1 MAENY
6 CGTGFSIYTPK
17 PGDPSGSVIVSAEG
31 VVLGIQVSWTLP
43 SVNTTAVSFVKVYRA
58 EEADFNKSSQIAQV
72 ASDNFLD
79 PVPDFKT
86 YFYWIKILSL
96 NGTLSEAYGYAS
108 AIKGQANIGDFTSK
122 VGITELDTDLA
133 ERIKFLGLLR
143 PDIDKEIL
151 DRLERDKTLQDAL
164 NRVETAN
171 GEAATNIYNETLERK
186 SSIEALVSSIKTLSA
201 SLAAARGAITE
212 EATLRITEDTAIGTV
227 IKNNYVQVGKDIT
240 SAIRTYDSTLADQT
254 GFKAEATKINDQIST
269 VKRQGELYTSAAI
282 SDYRKT
288 FADLSGAYLTAGV
301 DAQLRVGVIN
311 TKFSDFYSGYVS
323 TTGSLSKKVSTLE
336 QTDTN
341 LSQQI
346 VSLTQATTNA
356 SGALSQKIDQA
367 LLSAYGKTAAVQQTL
382 ESKYDAQLGQLT
394 SKYYVNVDNDGYVG
408 GFGILNTGKTITA
421 RFNVDKFSIGR
432 PHQSATEA
440 YPFEVADGKVYMKSA
455 FIRDASVGS
464 LKIANGAVGA
474 IQQQSS
480 GGRSVTIEY
489 YTGNLPL
496 NEPIYIGV
504 IGVFV
509 NGLGS
514 GKRDSKGNY
523 IFNARWNIT
532 ATGTSL
538 GGNAYQSPL
547 EGTIGTIVRSYQFIP
562 SQDPNYYF
570 RATLSS
576 DNMPSG
582 AQCSCDILVTIFKR

>member
-17 PGDPSGSVIVSAEG
+17 PGDPSGNVVVRAEG
-31 VVLGIQVSWTLP
+31 VVLGIKVSWTLP

-96 NGTLSEAYGYAS
+96 SGTLSEAYGYAS
-108 AIKGQANIGDFTSK
+108 AVKGRADIGDFTSK
-122 VGITELDTDLA
+122 VGMTELDKDLSD
-133 ERIKFLGLLR
+133 RIKFLGLVR

-151 DRLERDKTLQDAL
+151 DRLARDKTLQDAL

-171 GEAATNIYNETLERK
+171 GEAATNIYNETIERK

-212 EATLRITEDTAIGTV
+212 ETTLRMTEDTAIGTV

-254 GFKAEATKINDQIST
+254 GFKAEAEKIYDQIST

-301 DAQLRVGVIN
+301 DAQLRVGTLN

-323 TTGSLSKKVSTLE
+323 TTGSLSKKISTLE

-367 LLSAYGKTAAVQQTL
+367 LLSAYGRTAAVQQTL

-408 GFGILNTGKTITA
+408 GFGVLNTGKTITA
-421 RFNVDKFSIGR
+421 RFNVDNFSIGR

-440 YPFEVADGKVYMKSA
+440 YPFEVVGGKVYMKNA
-455 FIRDASVGS
+455 FIQNASVGA
-464 LKIANGAVGA
+464 LKIANGAIGA

-514 GKRDSKGNY
+514 GKRDSEGNY

-547 EGTIGTIVRSYQFIP
+547 EGTIGTIVRSYQFTP
-562 SQDPNYYF
+562 SQAPNYYF

-582 AQCSCDILVTIFKR
+582 AQCSCDILVTLFKR